1 MEFEQIKTAVK
12 AHKFEALRQE
22 EPDYFEAVLFNRDAD
37 ALKETIKGLLG
48 EPVFPSQQ
56 KLSSEIQK
64 AIKDFG
70 GVMPGQTLY
79 FTDGNARA
87 VFAMLWPWQDKQRTT
102 LKLVEVP
109 FEK

>member
-1 MEFEQIKTAVK
+1 MEFDQIKTAVK
-12 AHKFEALRQE
+12 THKLEALRQE
-22 EPDYFEAVLFNRDAD
+22 EHNYLEAVLFNKDID
-37 ALKETIKGLLG
+37 ALKETIKGFLG
-48 EPVFPSQQ
+48 EPVFPSPQR
-56 KLSSEIQK
+56 LSSGIQK

-87 VFAMLWPWQDKQRTT
+87 VFAMFWPWQDKQRTT
-102 LKLVEVP
+102 LKLAEVP